1 MSGAPTEFGAK
12 RDFTPLSASVGALQ
26 ALPYGLVAGVSA
38 QYVERAP
45 RALELFAKGPHDA
58 SGTFEIGD
66 PNLKKEAAT
75 SIEAS
80 LRKPQGSWRFDAT
93 IFHTRYHNFIFRQET
108 GLLCDDDF
116 ESCGTGG
123 GTELQQVVFRQR
135 DARFWGAE
143 LATQVDLT
151 QIGEFTFGVDGQYD
165 FVDARFTDGS
175 FVPRIPPHRLGGGA
189 Y

>member
-1 MSGAPTEFGAK
+1 M
-12 RDFTPLSASVGALQ
+12 
-26 ALPYGLVAGVSA
+26 
-38 QYVERAP
+38 
-45 RALELFAKGPHDA
+45 
-58 SGTFEIGD
+58 
-66 PNLKKEAAT
+66 
-75 SIEAS
+75 
-80 LRKPQGSWRFDAT
+80 
-93 IFHTRYHNFIFRQET
+93 
-108 GLLCDDDF
+108 LCDDDF

-123 GTELQQVVFRQR
+123 GTELRQVVFRQR

-189 Y
+189 YLKSMEWFARVGLLHAFAQNNVALNETPTAGYNLLRAELTYTLKVAPNQFNVKEARFGVVGTNLLDDDVRNSVSFRKDEVLLPGRSVRFFASAKF